1 LERTQEEEVSGR
13 EGEEEED
20 DKSREPGW
28 ERGGGLKNLSRVL
41 VLEPVEVPV
50 TRGRLLGEGGGVRSG
65 KGAVSS
71 VLVRT
76 REVDEEERGL

>member
-1 LERTQEEEVSGR
+1 V
-13 EGEEEED
+13 EEEEAG
-20 DKSREPGW
+20 PGGTEW
-28 ERGGGLKNLSRVL
+28 GGGAWLKKLSIVGVVIPEEFL
-41 VLEPVEVPV
+41 A

-71 VLVRT
+71 TLVRT